1 MDEQSVRGMAGV
13 GQVAARGLFATA
25 LTLSL
30 VPSLAYASPENE
42 EEAPSATNTEEA
54 PSQSETETASANDY
68 TPVVLSGLVGNA
80 SVNYDLSKI
89 ADGTYAGTAVI
100 GDDGLTINGQD
111 SGIDD
116 GDSWTGYTVTVQVTV
131 ANHAISKVEVS
142 SDAPR
147 KSAPYVSDAVDGYEE
162 GGKTYVGVPSQIVEA
177 NATGAVDA
185 VSGATVTSKAIV
197 AAVDAAL
204 GDAKT
209 EETPAADEYT
219 YGYAGLTWAE
229 YWANEGVYNAGDTSS
244 SATLD
249 SRNETD
255 KGGFDVV
262 SRATTNHGL
271 HRGSFQCLVTIYT
284 NEGATFDLASWA
296 TDGKSFT
303 TADGKTVQ
311 WNRGSMTCDGASY
324 TMKDYEVSGIKYV
337 PVKVKTSDL
346 DAFKAQYRFVANG
359 EAIAGGYGE
368 GQLSVYSA
376 TAQVTAETNGLK
388 TATNN
393 GGSFSFSAEQQ
404 GTDSGIEGQ
413 ALKSADLSAM
423 GPNLVSGE
431 KLGSYGEFI
440 RLDFTGNFGDLG
452 ANMQAVTWTYYGND
466 STYSTPLRSFGTK
479 FAADNWMHKSMGIQ
493 LGLTESARCQ
503 LPENTDGTGYW
514 KVTIHALGYAD
525 SSYAFQA
532 TSDNILQEETPVTAE
547 TKQKLQD
554 LYEKAAALNKD
565 DYTAESWEASAIE
578 TERGE
583 AKDLLAKENLSESEA
598 SEQVTHLQAA
608 LDALVKAEKA
618 TPEAGSY
625 VLMNIPY
632 SQLYAADTTN
642 NNTKVDVFS
651 SATVSKSQTGRLSG
665 GSYGGLSN
673 ISADGK
679 STEIT
684 GAQFPVKVTQ
694 EAAEKL
700 DWANF
705 TKVTDETSQDVTT
718 TNRGQTSTVTYTG
731 KQALFCL
738 GDYAYYQLS
747 GEPAYYKE
755 LSADA
760 AGNIQLSEVK
770 GVQPQQVNA
779 SADFTTETTYGDYE
793 LDLDASTV
801 EQYFDHESD
810 FIYTVLINAEGS
822 DGKTYGYGLRPL
834 ENVWLGS
841 ELAWC
846 STPLVSQV
854 HGCPT
859 SYEHYAGLMGQTIK
873 SITYYTEKGA
883 YTFNID
889 DTYVPV
895 KSVDASVK
903 AQQEQNNID
912 GANAQVP
919 LDISLPDGF
928 DAEYSIEGWNG
939 EVEFADDAT
948 RAASQKSLK
957 VPAGTQP
964 GQYTIV
970 ATDKN
975 GTYASVSGSFLL
987 ATATQPAKFDSATNS
1002 LVASQEGGNIDAY
1015 LKNIST
1021 VSVNGKGYAASGRG
1035 AVKVVNADGSI
1046 NLAAASRDAKVF
1058 DGYGTFQVEVAST
1071 GYENNL
1077 SFQLTIEA
1085 DKTQLRAAIA
1095 AIEQLSNNGDY
1106 SAESWNA
1113 LQSALT
1119 TAKAV
1124 ANAPESGE
1132 EAVKQALEALT
1143 AAQNNLQAGPKANLQ
1158 FIFDQASQLNQA
1170 EYTTAT
1176 WAPFS
1181 QDLAYAQQLLEQAEN
1196 QPGSVADEQLNSANE
1211 ALKASMD
1218 ALAKRATSADMS
1230 ALRDAIEAGKSL
1242 NQADCTADSWAKY
1255 QAALNAANALV
1266 DDVDASQADVQQATA
1281 ALTKAQQELA
1291 APGGSG
1297 EGSGSDSGAG
1307 TGTGSGE
1314 GSGNGGSTGGNAD
1327 TGDGSGSS
1335 SGSGSDAGS
1344 QADGSASDQGTSS
1357 DTPKTGDNAL
1367 GFAGAFAAIAAAAV
1381 GVVAAA
1387 RRRLMGR

>member
-54 PSQSETETASANDY
+54 SSQSETETASANDY
-68 TPVVLSGLVGNA
+68 TPVALSGLVGNA

-89 ADGTYAGTAVI
+89 ADGTYAGTAVADSNDPLNK
-100 GDDGLTINGQD
+100 GDEWNAEKYDV
-111 SGIDD
+111 SV
-116 GDSWTGYTVTVQVTV
+116 SVTVSGGKIT
-131 ANHAISKVEVS
+131 KVEVANYDS
-142 SDAPR
+142 LGDDDYDRMDRAVNGYTDR
-147 KSAPYVSDAVDGYEE
+147 KNKVDYEGVVSQINTAGNTDKIDAV
-162 GGKTYVGVPSQIVEA
+162 TTATISS
-177 NATGAVDA
+177 NAI
-185 VSGATVTSKAIV
+185 K
-197 AAVDAAL
+197 AAVDNAL
-204 GDAKT
+204 QVAYDDQNKQAP
-209 EETPAADEYT
+209 ETDEYT

-229 YWANEGVYNAGDTSS
+229 YWANEGVYNASDTSS
-244 SATLD
+244 DATLD
-249 SRNETD
+249 SHNETD

-262 SRATTNHGL
+262 SRATANHGPA
-271 HRGSFQCLVTIYT
+271 RGAFQCTSVFHTE
-284 NEGATFDLASWA
+284 EGTDIPVAYWQDGSTFVCP
-296 TDGKSFT
+296 DGSTGTFAKKAISY
-303 TADGKTVQ
+303 Q
-311 WNRGSMTCDGASY
+311 GASY
-324 TMKDYEVSGIKYV
+324 TMSTYDLTGTRYV

-346 DAFKAQYRFVANG
+346 DAFKAKYQFVANDETLYVG
-359 EAIAGGYGE
+359 QIGSTAE
-368 GQLSVYSA
+368 GAMVPYTA
-376 TAQVTAETNGLK
+376 TANVTANTNGLK
-388 TATNN
+388 TVTNN
-393 GGSFSFSAEQQ
+393 DGSFQFSKAVTGSE
-404 GTDSGIEGQ
+404 SGLKDQ
-413 ALKSADLSAM
+413 AQKSVDLSALS
-423 GPNLVSGE
+423 P
-431 KLGSYGEFI
+431 KLRTATVPEGSKDATIGSFGEFM
-440 RLDFTGNFGDLG
+440 RLDFTGAGYGELG
-452 ANMQAVTWTYYGND
+452 ANMQSVTWTYYGND
-466 STYSTPLRSFGTK
+466 STYSTPLRTFGTK
-479 FAADNWMHKSMGIQ
+479 FAADNWMHSRMGIQ

-525 SSYAFQA
+525 SSYTFQA
-532 TSDNILQEETPVTAE
+532 TSDNIKQEETPVTSE

-554 LYEKAAALNKD
+554 LYNKAAALNKD

-583 AKDLLAKENLSESEA
+583 AKDLLAKENLGESEA
-598 SEQVTHLQAA
+598 SEQITHLQAA

-673 ISADGK
+673 VSADGK

-700 DWANF
+700 DWASF

-731 KQALFCL
+731 KQALFCM

-755 LSADA
+755 LSVDA
-760 AGNIQLSEVK
+760 EGNIQLSEVK
-770 GVQPQQVNA
+770 GAQPQQVRA
-779 SADFTTETTYGDYE
+779 SAEFTTETTYGDYE
-793 LDLDASTV
+793 LDLDANTV
-801 EQYFDHESD
+801 EQYFNHESD
-810 FIYTVLINAEGS
+810 FIYTVLINAEGT
-822 DGKTYGYGLRPL
+822 DGKTYSYGLRPL

-859 SYEHYAGLMGQTIK
+859 SYQHYAGLMGQTIK
-873 SITYYTEKGA
+873 SVTYYTEKGA

-912 GANAQVP
+912 SANAQVG

-939 EVEFADDAT
+939 EVEFADAAT
-948 RAASQKSLK
+948 KAASQKNLK

-975 GTYASVSGSFLL
+975 GKYAPVSGSFLL
-987 ATATQPAKFDSATNS
+987 TTATQPAKFDSAANA

-1021 VSVNGKGYAASGRG
+1021 VSVNGKSYAASGRG

-1095 AIEQLSNNGDY
+1095 AVEQLSNNGDY

-1113 LQSALT
+1113 LQSALA

-1124 ANAPESGE
+1124 ADAPESGD
-1132 EAVKQALEALT
+1132 EAVKQALDALT

-1158 FIFDQASQLNQA
+1158 FVIDQANQLKQA

-1176 WAPFS
+1176 WSPFS
-1181 QDLAYAQQLLEQAEN
+1181 QDLAYAQQLLNQAES
-1196 QPGSVADEQLNSANE
+1196 QPGSVTDDKLNSANE

-1218 ALAKRATSADMS
+1218 ALVKKATAADMS
-1230 ALRDAIEAGKSL
+1230 ALRDAIEAGKNL
-1242 NQADCTADSWAKY
+1242 KQADYTVDSWAKY
-1255 QAALNAANALV
+1255 QTALKAANALV
-1266 DDVDASQADVQQATA
+1266 DNADASQAEVQQATA

-1291 APGGSG
+1291 AAGGSG
-1297 EGSGSDSGAG
+1297 EGSGSGTGTG

-1314 GSGNGGSTGGNAD
+1314 G
-1327 TGDGSGSS
+1327 DGSG
-1335 SGSGSDAGS
+1335 SGSGSDNGTGNQS
-1344 QADGSASDQGTSS
+1344 ADSASSQGASS
-1357 DTPKTGDNAL
+1357 DAPKTGDNAL
-1367 GFAGAFAAIAAAAV
+1367 GFAGAFAAIAAAAA

-1387 RRRLMGR
+1387 RRRLMGK